1 MSFQPWFAILICI
14 LVSLSGCMK
23 AAEKIITVPVP
34 ETKETKATVEQQA
47 PYDPDIPKEYHHLLQ
62 GAKADDWRIPHIFL
76 ALADRHMAEGQE
88 GRANHFLDRAAK
100 AFAVKSDSSGE
111 ALVFS
116 KKVLYPDADR
126 SRARGSRTA
135 EGGG

>member
-23 AAEKIITVPVP
+23 AAEKKITVPVP
-34 ETKETKATVEQQA
+34 ETKETKATVEQQV

-62 GAKADDWRIPHIFL
+62 GAKADDWRIPHLFL

-88 GRANHFLDRAAK
+88 GRAILLFGQGGEGLCRKERFLR
-100 AFAVKSDSSGE
+100 
-111 ALVFS
+111 
-116 KKVLYPDADR
+116 
-126 SRARGSRTA
+126 RGA
-135 EGGG
+135 GLL